1 MDNIFMSDQDLS
13 NAVEQKAIESFGK
26 HLDRFINSSEK
37 YIDLKLKKKWF
48 SFEHYLEKMY
58 KRCAITTVMIDREKP
73 YNLEDIYVSGK
84 YKYSNEILTDEDI
97 LAELLCEGRLSVQG
111 LGGAG
116 KTILLKYF
124 WLKIFQSEKGKIPIF
139 VELRRL
145 NDFQDRQLNTY
156 IRTLLSP
163 PQAVMSDVIFKEFC
177 ADGTFVFLLDGFDE
191 LHEDARQNIQ
201 SQILDLSFNY
211 PKCSILVS
219 SRLDERFVSW
229 EQFKIV
235 KACAFDKEQVL
246 SIVDNIDFQK
256 TVKKKFITDVIE
268 SRYEKFSEFLA
279 TPLLTLMMLFTY
291 GQFGDVPEK
300 IHIFYRYAFQTL
312 YSLHDGSKEAFTRER
327 KTGLNEEDFAKIF
340 SYFCLLTYS
349 EAAFSFSEDKI
360 LEYINDAK

>member
-1 MDNIFMSDQDLS
+1 
-13 NAVEQKAIESFGK
+13 
-26 HLDRFINSSEK
+26 
-37 YIDLKLKKKWF
+37 
-48 SFEHYLEKMY
+48 
-58 KRCAITTVMIDREKP
+58 MIDREKP
-73 YNLEDIYVSGK
+73 YNLEDIYVAGK
-84 YKYSNEILTDEDI
+84 YKCSNYSYNDEDI
-97 LAELLCEGRLSVQG
+97 LSELIKEGRLSVQG

-124 WLKIFQSEKGKIPIF
+124 WLKIFQSQTGKIPIF

-145 NDFQDRQLNTY
+145 NEFQDRQLTTY

-163 PQAVMSDVIFKEFC
+163 PQSIMSDIIFKEFC
-177 ADGTFVFLLDGFDE
+177 SDGTFVFLLDGFDE
-191 LHEDARQNIQ
+191 LHEDARQDVQ
-201 SQILDLSFNY
+201 SQILNISFNY

-235 KACAFDKEQVL
+235 KACSFDKEQVL
-246 SIVDNIDFQK
+246 SIIENIDFQK
-256 TVKKKFITDVIE
+256 TVKKKFIADVIE
-268 SRYEKFSEFLA
+268 TRYDKFSEFLA

-312 YSLHDGSKEAFTRER
+312 YSLHDGAKEAFTRER

-340 SYFCLLTYS
+340 SFFCLLTYS
-349 EAAFSFSEDKI
+349 EAAFSFSEEKI
-360 LEYINDAK
+360 LEYIEDAKET